1 MNVLGNFLLKEKR
14 EREKEKKIFL
24 LFRSF
29 AYVFMVSN
37 MASSVGIPVMLNGW
51 NVCTVHNVGVAAVE
65 VCPMVALLTVI
76 TPY

>member
-1 MNVLGNFLLKEKR
+1 
-14 EREKEKKIFL
+14 
-24 LFRSF
+24 
-29 AYVFMVSN
+29 MVSN

-76 TPY
+76 TPYCPFCDTFICPPV